1 MNRKQSAAQRIINVW
16 ICFQIHKKRRI
27 VGRVRCKN
35 IKTECPKPT
44 CLDPILL
51 PGRCCKVC
59 PGQDDSKHRDLCSE
73 FIAHLAPLHSF
84 HLWLELKYKQQ
95 HIDVLSTIEIFFGNK
110 CANVMWFYDLF
121 FSFAKL
127 PSWNMWRPSKRG
139 LDIYGRHFFPS
150 KCQNEIYKGIKLLE
164 S

>member
-1 MNRKQSAAQRIINVW
+1 MEIVQRILMKL
-16 ICFQIHKKRRI
+16 CFQIHKKRRI

-73 FIAHLAPLHSF
+73 FIAHLASLHSF

-95 HIDVLSTIEIFFGNK
+95 HIDVLSTRNLYLVTNVRMLCDFMICFF
-110 CANVMWFYDLF
+110 F
-121 FSFAKL
+121 FCKAPFLKYVKA
-127 PSWNMWRPSKRG
+127 
-139 LDIYGRHFFPS
+139 
-150 KCQNEIYKGIKLLE
+150 
-164 S
+164 